1 MAASLIAVRVIAE
14 RIELH
19 VRGVTAE
26 PWGRGRTTLERDTS
40 GVLRMLPMVYD
51 AALPTAPS
59 GSIRTPRLPTPGAG
73 SS

>member
-26 PWGRGRTTLERDTS
+26 PWGRGRTTLERDRS
-40 GVLRMLPMVYD
+40 GSWRLLPMVYD
-51 AALPTAPS
+51 AALP
-59 GSIRTPRLPTPGAG
+59 GVRR
-73 SS
+73 